1 MSEIVLS
8 SAVRSNLLN
17 LQSTAE
23 LLGKTQTRLAT
34 GKKVNSALDNP
45 TNFFTASSLN
55 SRAADLGRLLDSV
68 SNAVQT
74 IAAADKGISAIT
86 KLVESAQATARQA
99 LQTAATITANTPAT
113 VSGNIDLG
121 NDTAAITTGTLN
133 LGTDISAGN
142 TGTTAVLAADLTS
155 TVVSAG
161 DTLAVTIGAG
171 STFTLSFNS
180 GGANTGADIDIANVA
195 NDTVGELVAV
205 MQARIR
211 AGAGVDAGSANVN
224 ITAGNRIHIDTGLT
238 TNRSLTLVDNTS
250 GSTTNGF
257 GLTNGTYQD
266 TNTAIGALAGSSLS
280 VTVGS
285 TVTNLTFGLGAAGV
299 SNRTELTSLLGATS
313 SITGGNFLQIQ
324 AANLTDAIT
333 VSGSAAATLGIAS
346 AEPTSAAIQALT
358 GTVDVS
364 LNGGTAV
371 SVNLASLNNESDLDD
386 AFTAAGLSAEV
397 DATSGFLELTA
408 VNGTD
413 TFALSNGTGSVQQLG
428 SNLVSGTTVN
438 PTLGTPNPKRDE
450 LRVQYNELLDQI
462 DQLTKDS
469 GFNGVNL
476 LNGDNLSVLFNED
489 GTSKLDLT
497 GVSYSALGLGL
508 ADLVATDFDTN
519 AGINATLDD
528 LKAATDTLRTQS
540 SKFGSNLSVVEARQD
555 FTKEMINVLETGAA
569 NLTLADSNEEAAN
582 LLALQTRQQLSSTAL
597 SLASQADQNVLR
609 LF

>member
-34 GKKVNSALDNP
+34 GKKVNTALDNP

-99 LQTAATITANTPAT
+99 LQTAATTTANTPAT
-113 VSGNIDLG
+113 IAGNIDFR
-121 NDTAAITTGTLN
+121 NNTAATTTGTLN
-133 LGTDISAGN
+133 LGTDVAATS
-142 TGTTAVLAADLTS
+142 TGATAVTAATATS
-155 TVVSAG
+155 SVVTAG
-161 DTLAVTIGAG
+161 DTLTITVG
-171 STFTLSFNS
+171 SAAAQTYTFNS
-180 GGANTGADIDIANVA
+180 GGLNTGNNIDIALAA
-195 NDTVGELVAV
+195 NDTVGELAGIIQGRLQAVGGDAAAATVAV
-205 MQARIR
+205 T
-211 AGAGVDAGSANVN
+211 G
-224 ITAGNRIHIDTGLT
+224 GNRLAISSGTT
-238 TNRSLTLVDNTS
+238 TNLSLTIATT
-250 GSTTNGF
+250 GTNGF
-257 GLTNGTYQD
+257 GLTAATVQD
-266 TNTAIGALAGSSLS
+266 TNAAIGALAGTSLTA
-280 VTVGS
+280 TVG
-285 TVTNLTFGLGAAGV
+285 TTTTNLNFGLGNAGV
-299 SNRTELTSLLGATS
+299 SNRTELLALLGATAT
-313 SITGGNFLQIQ
+313 ITGGNFLRLT
-324 AANLTDAIT
+324 AANNNDSIT
-333 VSGSAAATLGIAS
+333 TSGTAASTLGLAASAA
-346 AEPTSAAIQALT
+346 PTNTAIQALT
-358 GTVDVS
+358 GAVDVS
-364 LNGGTAV
+364 INGGTAT
-371 SVNLASLNNESDLDD
+371 SVDLSSLNSAADLDA
-386 AFTAAGLSAEV
+386 AFTAAGLSAEI
-397 DATSGFLELTA
+397 DATNGFLELTA
-408 VNGTD
+408 INGTD
-413 TFALSNGTGSVQQLG
+413 TFALSNGTGNVQQLG
-428 SNLVSGTTVN
+428 TNLVSGTAVN

-508 ADLVATDFDTN
+508 ADLAANAFNTN
-519 AGINATLDD
+519 AGINATLDG